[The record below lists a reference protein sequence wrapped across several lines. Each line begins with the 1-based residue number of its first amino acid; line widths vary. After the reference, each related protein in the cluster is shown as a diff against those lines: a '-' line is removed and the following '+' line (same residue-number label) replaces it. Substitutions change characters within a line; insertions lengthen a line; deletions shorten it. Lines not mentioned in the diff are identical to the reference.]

1 MPDISIIVVT
11 WNGRQHLDACLGAIA
26 AQEGVDAETILVDNA
41 STDGT
46 LDYVRSRYP
55 WVRVIA
61 LDRNHGFA
69 GGNNAGAREA
79 RGRYLAFLNNDTA
92 ADPRWLRTLRGGLDE
107 TRGVALATSRIV
119 YMHDPQIVDSAGDG
133 LTRWGGAF
141 KRHHGG
147 AARDVGESRDVFGAC
162 GAAFI
167 IQKAVFEAIGGFD
180 PDFFLSHE
188 DVDLSYRAQLRG
200 YRCRYVADSIVH
212 HRGSASIG
220 RASRLAVFHG
230 QRNLEWMYI
239 QNTPLPLLVRTL
251 PGHVLYN
258 AAAAVHFTRQGLLGA
273 FVSAKLAAL
282 AGLPRALRKRRAIQ
296 RTRAVPARDIWKQLE
311 PRWLALKLRE
321 KRFDMGIA
329 DGRPVRRSES
339 GNRLVR
345 RSESGSGPVRRS
357 EAKADDAT

>member
-1 MPDISIIVVT
+1 VIRPVPDISIIIVT
-11 WNGRQHLDACLGAIA
+11 WNGRQHLDACLTAIA
-26 AQEGVDAETILVDNA
+26 AQEGVDAETILADNA

-46 LDYVRSRYP
+46 IDLVRSHFP
-55 WVRVIA
+55 WVRVVA

-79 RGRYLAFLNNDTA
+79 RGRYLAFLNNDTV
-92 ADPRWLRTLRGGLDE
+92 ADRLWLRTLRAGLDE
-107 TRGVALATSRIV
+107 PRGIALATSRIV
-119 YMHDPQIVDSAGDG
+119 YMHDPEIVDSAGDG

-147 AARDVGESRDVFGAC
+147 QARDVTESRDVFGAC

-167 IQKAVFEAIGGFD
+167 VPKAVFDEIGGFD
-180 PDFFLSHE
+180 ADFFLSHE

-230 QRNLEWMYI
+230 QRNLEWMYVK
-239 QNTPLPLLVRTL
+239 NTPLSLLVRTL

-258 AAAAVHFTRQGLLGA
+258 MAGAVYFARHGLLGT

-282 AGLPRALRKRRAIQ
+282 RGLRRALRKRATIQ
-296 RTRAVPARDIWKQLE
+296 RTRSVPARAIWTQLE
-311 PRWLALKLRE
+311 PRWLALKRRE
-321 KRFDMGIA
+321 KRFDLGISEQA
-329 DGRPVRRSES
+329 RPVRR
-339 GNRLVR
+339 GV
-345 RSESGSGPVRRS
+345 GGGG
-357 EAKADDAT
+357 

>member
-11 WNGRQHLDACLGAIA
+11 WNGRQHLDACLTAIA

-41 STDGT
+41 SSDGT
-46 LDYVRSRYP
+46 AAYVRAQYP
-55 WVRVIA
+55 WVRVVE

-92 ADPRWLRTLRGGLDE
+92 ADRRWLHALRAGLDE
-107 TRGVALATSRIV
+107 RRGIALATSRIV
-119 YMHDPQIVDSAGDG
+119 YMHDPQIIDSAGDG

-147 AARDVGESRDVFGAC
+147 PVGDARESRDVFGAC

-167 IQKAVFEAIGGFD
+167 IPKAVFDEIGGFD

-230 QRNLEWMYI
+230 QRNLEWMYV
-239 QNTPLPLLVRTL
+239 QNTPLSLLIRTL
-251 PGHVLYN
+251 PGHIVYN
-258 AAAAVHFTRQGLLGA
+258 AAAALHFARLGVLGT
-273 FVSAKLAAL
+273 FVSAKIAAV
-282 AGLPRALRKRRAIQ
+282 AGLPRALRKRAAIQ
-296 RTRAVPARDIWKQLE
+296 RTRSVPAAAIWNQLE
-311 PRWLALKLRE
+311 PRWLRLKLRE
-321 KRFDMGIA
+321 KRFDTTIA
-329 DGRPVRRSES
+329 GQARPVGRSLREEGPPVRRSLGE
-339 GNRLVR
+339 GQ
-345 RSESGSGPVRRS
+345 
-357 EAKADDAT
+357 